1 MLSNTHR
8 VYCNILKILLQN
20 IRLIDPCLKE
30 PVAITSGHV
39 ATMTMMMR
47 PTLQAGMTSEDH
59 PERLMIAL
67 EPEAASI
74 YVRKLRLY
82 QLVPNN
88 PVTQTLP
95 RSNGGSTRANRYSY
109 FAPDSTASGT
119 PLRLKPL
126 ECNSSNNMK
135 FVHWPLMSGLLHLV
149 QRLGGAATQRN
160 DTQPTK
166 FNVRNAVQWKNWN
179 RFLIHCVALRI
190 CGNRPYSR
198 RVKELYKYFIFVY
211 LRLNVGLRWW

>member
-1 MLSNTHR
+1 MATPYLLLLIVLSVIGNIFLKLSICHVIVNVCMLSNTHR

-82 QLVPNN
+82 QLVPEPAYISQPRRERTPDLSMNLDR
-88 PVTQTLP
+88 VSDDEFLP
-95 RSNGGSTRANRYSY
+95 GISVVLS
-109 FAPDSTASGT
+109 
-119 PLRLKPL
+119 
-126 ECNSSNNMK
+126 
-135 FVHWPLMSGLLHLV
+135 VHCW
-149 QRLGGAATQRN
+149 
-160 DTQPTK
+160 
-166 FNVRNAVQWKNWN
+166 
-179 RFLIHCVALRI
+179 
-190 CGNRPYSR
+190 
-198 RVKELYKYFIFVY
+198 
-211 LRLNVGLRWW
+211 